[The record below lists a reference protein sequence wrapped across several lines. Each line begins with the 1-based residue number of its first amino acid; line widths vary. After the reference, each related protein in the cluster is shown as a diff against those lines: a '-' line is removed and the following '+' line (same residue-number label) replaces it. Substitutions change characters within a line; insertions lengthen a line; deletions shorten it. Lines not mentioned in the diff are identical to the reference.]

1 MFTLIKKGLIGL
13 HFANF
18 EDILFG
24 RVLVGVLQVV
34 HDGPVEKVG
43 LLGTDRDFAP
53 EARLFQVL

>member
-18 EDILFG
+18 ENLLFG
-24 RVLVGVLQVV
+24 GVLVGVFQIV

-43 LLGTDRDFAP
+43 LLGTNRDFAP
-53 EARLFQVL
+53 EARLFEVL